1 MAALPLALEGHCL
14 PVTAPRSTV
23 AILGAGPA
31 GMAAAFHLSRRGYAV
46 TILEERTRLGG
57 GLVAEDDQGH
67 LLDALPPVI
76 FGHHHATLSLLKTLG
91 TTKMAHLTAPR
102 AIEFR
107 HHGRGS
113 TRLRSL
119 WLPAPLHSILG
130 LAASRG
136 LTVRDLW
143 RALTFL
149 QQSWE
154 ENPALPLDLD
164 SRRADQWLTDIRQS
178 EDAQVNVWAPLARF
192 LLNSELSGVSA
203 GLLVDVLRRSF
214 LTARADS
221 RIGIADR
228 SWHNLLIAPLDAQ
241 FEQLGVAR
249 RTGVT
254 FDHVQVKHQRVVG
267 LRLADRHTVTADW
280 YVSAVPPRRLS
291 ALLPEQIITHYATFH
306 QLAKLSDA
314 PGLTV
319 QLWIQ
324 AALTTPRLLLLV
336 GHTFHWLVVRPA
348 EHESHLAKDG
358 AAAKPSKDT
367 IVVSLVATG
376 RADLMHHPDRALADF
391 ALTDVR
397 TAIPELAQA
406 TVLKHHVIKRER
418 ACLVARPGTT
428 ALRPL
433 SESPISN
440 LVLAGG
446 WTDTGLPD
454 SIESALV
461 SAERCVEV
469 VSKKKG

>member
-1 MAALPLALEGHCL
+1 MGALPLADEGRCL
-14 PVTAPRSTV
+14 HVTAPRTTV
-23 AILGAGPA
+23 AVLGAGPA
-31 GMAAAFHLSRRGYAV
+31 GMAAAFHLSRQGYAV
-46 TILEERTRLGG
+46 TLIEERNRLGG
-57 GLVAEDDQGH
+57 GLVAEDEHGH

-76 FGHHHATLSLLKTLG
+76 FGHHHATLSVLKTLG
-91 TTKMAHLTAPR
+91 TTKMAHLTAPE

-107 HHGRGS
+107 HQDRGS

-143 RALTFL
+143 RALVFL
-149 QQSWE
+149 QQTWE
-154 ENPALPLDLD
+154 NNPALPLDLD
-164 SRRADQWLTDIRQS
+164 SRRADQWLTEIRQS

-192 LLNSELSGVSA
+192 LVSSDLAGVSA

-228 SWHNLLIAPLDAQ
+228 SWHSLLIAPLEAQ
-241 FEQLGVAR
+241 FEQQGVVRHTGVA
-249 RTGVT
+249 
-254 FDHVQVKHQRVVG
+254 FDHFQIKHQRIAG

-291 ALLPEQIITHYATFH
+291 ALLPEQLITHYATFH
-306 QLAKLSDA
+306 QLAKLSDT

-319 QLWIQ
+319 HLWIQ
-324 AALTTPRLLLLV
+324 STLTTPRLLLLV
-336 GHTFHWLVVRPA
+336 GHTFHWLVVRQA
-348 EHESHLAKDG
+348 EQDGHTPKDS
-358 AAAKPSKDT
+358 AAKHS
-367 IVVSLVATG
+367 IMVSLVATG
-376 RADLMHHPDRALADF
+376 RADLMHHPERALADF

-397 TAIPELAQA
+397 TAIPELAES
-406 TVLKHHVIKRER
+406 TVLKYHVIKRER

-433 SESPISN
+433 SASPIGN
-440 LVLAGG
+440 LALAGG

-461 SAERCVEV
+461 SAERCVDV
-469 VSKKKG
+469 VRKKKG